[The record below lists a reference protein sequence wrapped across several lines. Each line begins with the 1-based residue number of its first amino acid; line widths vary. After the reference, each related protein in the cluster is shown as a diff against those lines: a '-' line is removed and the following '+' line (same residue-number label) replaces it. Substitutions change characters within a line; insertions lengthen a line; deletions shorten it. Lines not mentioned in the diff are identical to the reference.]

1 MGAAGAAG
9 VEMAGE
15 ASAVSG
21 TVFCS
26 TGSSFGKRGVPS
38 MFKI

>member
-1 MGAAGAAG
+1 MAAAGAAG
-9 VEMAGE
+9 VEMADE
-15 ASAVSG
+15 AAMVSG

-26 TGSSFGKRGVPS
+26 TGSSFGKRGVPR